1 MSTLRPEER
10 SSYGWRGFN
19 RPLFS
24 ATVALVIP
32 LGTGFITAVGAAT
45 LVTRQQNMTDVLMVA
60 PTLLAISYVPYVVDI
75 LGADQ
80 RKEHSRSLAD
90 EARVFVGIMAA
101 LALLLIIIYL
111 VTKDDGDTSRGL
123 PDFGTNDLGIGH
135 SIRFV
140 AVMFTTASLVWSVSI
155 RSVRSWLGAPDPP
168 VLLSTRLC
176 IASCHLLLP
185 SAVVSSLLLWVGA
198 CVGGWPIYG
207 LFTLAILI
215 LWQVL
220 LTQIRFAAG
229 LFCRGVRIVNARRGR
244 VRLDSQPSWW
254 QSLLRAVI
262 LGSSVALPVGIA
274 TSLARTAR
282 GGEIDSLLSSV
293 LVILCLLPAMVL
305 LISTAAHP
313 RGQGIHDL
321 LAGTAVVR
329 VEQDLPKRSELLV
342 WRPYW

>member
-1 MSTLRPEER
+1 MSTSCPEER
-10 SSYGWRGFN
+10 SSYGWRGFG
-19 RPLFS
+19 RQSFF
-24 ATVALVIP
+24 AIIAVVAP
-32 LGTGFITAVGAAT
+32 LGIGFIAAFAAAELAAT
-45 LVTRQQNMTDVLMVA
+45 QQNITDVLMVA
-60 PTLLAISYVPYVVDI
+60 PTLLAISYAPYVVEL
-75 LGADQ
+75 LGADPH
-80 RKEHSRSLAD
+80 KKDPRSLVD
-90 EARVFVGIMAA
+90 EARVFVGVTAA
-101 LALLLIIIYL
+101 FALFLILIYL
-111 VTKDDGDTSRGL
+111 VVKEDGNAPIAL
-123 PDFGTNDLGIGH
+123 PDFGTNDLNLRDI
-135 SIRFV
+135 IQFI
-140 AVMFTTASLVWSVSI
+140 AVMFTIASLVWSVSI
-155 RSVRSWLGAPDPP
+155 RSVRGWLRASNPP
-168 VLLSTRLC
+168 VLPSTRLC

-229 LFCRGVRIVNARRGR
+229 LFCRGVRIVNARRGW
-244 VRLDSQPSWW
+244 VRLDSPPSWW

-305 LISTAAHP
+305 LISAAAHP

-329 VEQDLPKRSELLV
+329 VEQD
-342 WRPYW
+342 